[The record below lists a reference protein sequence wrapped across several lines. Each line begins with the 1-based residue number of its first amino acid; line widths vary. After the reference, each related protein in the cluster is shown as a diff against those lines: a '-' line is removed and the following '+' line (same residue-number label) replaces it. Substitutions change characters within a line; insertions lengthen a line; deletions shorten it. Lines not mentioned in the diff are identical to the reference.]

1 MIGILINICHEVVCI
16 VAVVMYLT
24 KVDEVLEKYS
34 LTRENVVA
42 YIDAIV
48 RSNQTDTAEAMD
60 VSRDTVNR
68 YKKAFESMTEQER
81 LLVVSALTQERLLEI
96 GIDGD

>member
-1 MIGILINICHEVVCI
+1 VTGVNEI
-16 VAVVMYLT
+16 
-24 KVDEVLEKYS
+24 LEKYS

-48 RSNQTDTAEAMD
+48 RSNQTETAEAMG

-68 YKKAFESMTEQER
+68 YKKAFGSMNEQER
-81 LLVVSALTQERLLEI
+81 LLVVSALTQERLLES
-96 GIDGD
+96 GLEG